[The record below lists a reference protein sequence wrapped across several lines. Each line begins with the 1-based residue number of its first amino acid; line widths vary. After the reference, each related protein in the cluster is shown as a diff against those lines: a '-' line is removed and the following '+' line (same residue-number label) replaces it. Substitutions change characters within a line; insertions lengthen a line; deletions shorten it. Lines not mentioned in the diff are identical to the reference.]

1 MAVEDNN
8 KNLEKVLEL
17 FDRKGIEKRKQATT
31 MAGIL
36 GIQYKSAKQKLD
48 GKRGIRF
55 EEVRKIHEY
64 FREAYNKRP
73 QYNGIFIVNDLHM
86 RCNIE
91 VESEDAEQVE
101 AGVNYAYKDGEYW
114 IVNPT
119 SNRIHRSLK
128 KVVNL
133 EVLPA
138 PRIAIL
144 DNDPEILELMKS
156 VSNRFGIEA
165 TLFRDKLEMLEH
177 VKRHFYDAYIVDWLL
192 DYEENAGE
200 IIKTIRANNAAV
212 PIIILTAQLDQHE
225 NEIGEIIAKQGV
237 EILEKPSRVTII
249 SSILI
254 SHLFY

>member
-1 MAVEDNN
+1 VDENN

-17 FDRKGIEKRKQATT
+17 FERKGIEKRKQATT

-48 GKRGIRF
+48 GKRGVRF
-55 EEVRKIHEY
+55 EEVQKIHEH
-64 FREAYNKRP
+64 FHEAYNKRP
-73 QYNGIFIVNDLHM
+73 KYNGIFIVNDLHM

-91 VESEDAEQVE
+91 VETEDTEKPE
-101 AGVNYAYKDGEYW
+101 PGTNYAYKDGEYW

-128 KVVNL
+128 KVIKM

-165 TLFRDKLEMLEH
+165 TLFSDKSTMLEH
-177 VKRHFYDAYIVDWLL
+177 VRRHFYDAYVLDWLL
-192 DYEENAGE
+192 DFEENAGE
-200 IIKTIRANNAAV
+200 IIKTIRANNPRV
-212 PIIILTAQLDQHE
+212 PVIILTAQLDQHE

>member
-1 MAVEDNN
+1 MEDNN

-17 FDRKGIEKRKQATT
+17 FERKGIEKRKQATT

-48 GKRGIRF
+48 GMRGVRF
-55 EEVRKIHEY
+55 EEVRKIYEY

-91 VESEDAEQVE
+91 VDTDDIVQTEP
-101 AGVNYAYKDGEYW
+101 GINYAYKDGEYW

-128 KVVNL
+128 KVVKM

-144 DNDPEILELMKS
+144 DNDTEILDLMNS
-156 VSNRFGIEA
+156 VANRFGIEA
-165 TLFRDKLEMLEH
+165 ALFRDKSTMLEH
-177 VKRHFYDAYIVDWLL
+177 VKRHFYDAYVLDWLL
-192 DYEENAGE
+192 DFEENAGE
-200 IIKTIRANNAAV
+200 IIKTIRANNATV

-237 EILEKPSRVTII
+237 EILEKPSRLTII